1 MIGTET
7 DGFIQPV
14 VAIAL
19 TYAAVILLTRIVGLR
34 SFTRLSSFD
43 FAATIAVGSLIAA
56 AAIGTTPLWSGLAAI
71 GALFA
76 AQAAVGWARRQGWG
90 HALVDN
96 QPLLL
101 MDGSEVLTENLA
113 AAGLIEADL
122 AAQLRQAGATGRDE
136 VRAVI
141 LETSGDVSVI
151 LGEGGVDR
159 LDPLIA
165 SGVGRRR

>member
-7 DGFIQPV
+7 DGFIQPIL
-14 VAIAL
+14 AIIL
-19 TYAAVILLTRIVGLR
+19 TYAAVILFTRIVGLR
-34 SFTRLSSFD
+34 SFARLSSFD
-43 FAATIAVGSLIAA
+43 FAATIAVGSLIAG

-71 GALFA
+71 AALFA

-90 HALVDN
+90 HDLVDN

-101 MDGSEVLTENLA
+101 MDGPEVLKQNLA

-122 AAQLRQAGATGRDE
+122 AAQLRRAGATSNGE

-151 LGEGGVDR
+151 LGDGGFDR

-165 SGVGRRR
+165 SGIRR